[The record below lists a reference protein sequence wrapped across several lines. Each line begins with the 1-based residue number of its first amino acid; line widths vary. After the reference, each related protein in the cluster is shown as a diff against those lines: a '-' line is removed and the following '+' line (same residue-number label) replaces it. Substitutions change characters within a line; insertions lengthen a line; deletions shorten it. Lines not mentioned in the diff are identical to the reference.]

1 MSPKVNEAAKI
12 AKIHYIYQQ
21 RPNKERADNFAKR
34 KLGRLG
40 YELDPS
46 NTDKDVLTA
55 KRGDNIHINYTGTN
69 IESPRDILSDAALA
83 VGLQSKNKQFSDRR
97 KKTRDIMRKYDKELE
112 GKADYSLGGHS
123 LGSSIALNTMKESK
137 SIRDRVK
144 KVHVFNPGYTK
155 PFHESLKVDKATKKE
170 LDKKVNIH
178 RVSGDVVSAHAHT
191 QTAFGNLFEYK
202 HADKDADLLD
212 KHSLYTFTNVDI

>member
-1 MSPKVNEAAKI
+1 MPKVNEAAKI

-40 YELDPS
+40 YELDSS

-97 KKTRDIMRKYDKELE
+97 KKTRDIMRKYGDDK
-112 GKADYSLGGHS
+112 DYSLGGHS
-123 LGSSIALNTMKESK
+123 LGGSIALNTMKESK
-137 SIRDRVK
+137 SIRDRVS
-144 KVHVFNPGYTK
+144 KVHVFNPGIT
-155 PFHESLKVDKATKKE
+155 PLFNNSIKVDKPVKKE
-170 LDKKVNIH
+170 LDKKVTIH
-178 RVSGDVVSAHAHT
+178 RVKGDVVSAHANKEVS
-191 QTAFGNLFEYK
+191 FGKLAEYK
-202 HADKDADLLD
+202 HGDKDSDILD
-212 KHSLYTFTNVDI
+212 KHSLDTFTNTEL

>member
-12 AKIHYIYQQ
+12 AQIHYIYQQ

-34 KLGRLG
+34 KLSRIG
-40 YELDPS
+40 YDLDPF

-55 KRGDNIHINYTGTN
+55 KKGNNIHINYTGTDVSN
-69 IESPRDILSDAALA
+69 PRDILSDVSLA

-97 KKTRDIMRKYDKELE
+97 KKTREIMRKYGDDK
-112 GKADYSLGGHS
+112 DYSLGGHS
-123 LGSSIALNTMKESK
+123 LGGSIALNTMKESK

-155 PFHESLKVDKATKKE
+155 PFHESLKVDKQTKKE
-170 LDKKVNIH
+170 LDKKINIH
-178 RVSGDVVSAHAHT
+178 RVSGDIVSAHANKE
-191 QTAFGNLFEYK
+191 TAFGNLFEYK
-202 HADKDADLLD
+202 ADKDADLLD
-212 KHSLYTFTNVDI
+212 KHGLDTFTNVDM